1 MSALLRAEGLTRR
14 YGAFTAVD
22 RVDLE
27 VDEGSIHSI
36 IGPNGAGKT
45 TLFRLLTG
53 LVRPTSGTL
62 TFAGEDLTGAQP
74 HVLARRGLA
83 QSFQLT
89 TIFPRLTVLESVQAA
104 VVARHGR
111 SRDVFSWFHRTSAAE
126 ARDVLARVGLEVM
139 ADREAQTL
147 SHGDQRALDVALALA
162 VRPRLLLLDEP
173 TAGMSAVETQRT
185 IELISELAREDKLT
199 VLFSE
204 HDMDMVFGISDVI
217 TVLHQ
222 GRVIAHGPA
231 AEVRANDEVMA
242 IYLGGAAERE
252 AFDAGRA

>member
-1 MSALLRAEGLTRR
+1 VSTLLQARGLTRR

-22 RVDLE
+22 GVDLD
-27 VDEGSIHSI
+27 VADGTIHSI

-53 LVRPTSGTL
+53 IVRPSAGTL
-62 TFAGEDLTGAQP
+62 HFAGDDVTGAPP
-74 HVLARRGLA
+74 HVMARRGLA

-89 TIFPRLTVLESVQAA
+89 AIFPRLSVLESVQAA
-104 VVARHGR
+104 VIARHRRGY
-111 SRDVFSWFHRTSAAE
+111 DVLSWFHRTCAAE
-126 ARDVLARVGLEVM
+126 ARELLAKVGIERL
-139 ADREAQTL
+139 ADRQARTL

-162 VRPRLLLLDEP
+162 VQPRLLLLDEP
-173 TAGMSAVETQRT
+173 TAGMSGAETQRT
-185 IELISELAREDKLT
+185 IELIAQLSRSDGLT

-204 HDMDMVFGISDVI
+204 HDLDMVFGISQTI

-231 AEVRANDEVMA
+231 AEVRANRDVMA
-242 IYLGGAAERE
+242 IYLGGAAE
-252 AFDAGRA
+252 GVHG

>member
-1 MSALLRAEGLTRR
+1 VTALLQARGLTRR
-14 YGAFTAVD
+14 YGSFTAVD
-22 RVDLE
+22 QVNLD
-27 VDEGSIHSI
+27 VTEGSIHSI

-53 LVRPTSGTL
+53 IVRPSGGTL
-62 TFAGEDLTGAQP
+62 SLGGTDLTGASP
-74 HVLARRGLA
+74 HVMARRGLA

-104 VVARHGR
+104 VIARRRRSFDLISRARRADNREAHAVLDRVGMSELAGR
-111 SRDVFSWFHRTSAAE
+111 E
-126 ARDVLARVGLEVM
+126 AR
-139 ADREAQTL
+139 TL

-185 IELISELAREDKLT
+185 VAMISDLARDEGMT

-204 HDMDMVFGISDVI
+204 HDMDMVFGISQRI

-222 GRVIAHGPA
+222 GRVIADGPA
-231 AEVRANDEVMA
+231 EQVRANREVMA
-242 IYLGGAAERE
+242 VYLGGSAEQPEVAR
-252 AFDAGRA
+252 

>member
-1 MSALLRAEGLTRR
+1 MTNPLLETRGLTRR

-22 RVDLE
+22 DVDLE
-27 VDEGSIHSI
+27 IAEGSIHAV

-53 LVRPTSGTL
+53 LVRPTEGTVR
-62 TFAGEDLTGAQP
+62 FAGEDITGARP
-74 HVLARRGLA
+74 HALARRGLV

-104 VVARHGR
+104 VIARR
-111 SRDVFSWFHRTSAAE
+111 RRCYDMYSWFHRNDVAE
-126 ARDVLARVGLEVM
+126 ARSVLAKVGLAAL
-139 ADREAQTL
+139 ADTEARTL

-162 VRPRLLLLDEP
+162 VRPKLLLLDEP
-173 TAGMSAVETQRT
+173 TAGMSTVETQQT
-185 IELISELAREDKLT
+185 IALITDLARSEGLT

-204 HDMDMVFGISDVI
+204 HDMDMVFGISETI
-217 TVLHQ
+217 SVLHQ

-231 AEVRANDEVMA
+231 DSVRADDAVMA
-242 IYLGGAAERE
+242 IYLGGSVEGTRS
-252 AFDAGRA
+252 